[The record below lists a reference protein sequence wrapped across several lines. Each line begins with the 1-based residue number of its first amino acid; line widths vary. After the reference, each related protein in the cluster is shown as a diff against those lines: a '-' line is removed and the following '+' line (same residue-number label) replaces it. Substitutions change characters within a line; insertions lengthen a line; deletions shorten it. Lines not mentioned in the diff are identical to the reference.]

1 MGMVRTEYFH
11 FREIERL
18 KMYFSQCIDFII
30 EAVVELILNVYYIYE
45 NELNSE
51 KLGLLTYPIF

>member
-1 MGMVRTEYFH
+1 
-11 FREIERL
+11 
-18 KMYFSQCIDFII
+18 MYFSQCIDFII